1 MEMEDEYGIADLR
14 QMIAGRTSF
23 PAMNQRQQS
32 ELVQFNRN
40 LAATTG
46 VMPARL
52 GHEHYQEMLMLG
64 GAGVHRHRVGVADHL
79 HHNQNLCGG
88 GGMMEFCS
96 ANDDSTTTTNSTTSN
111 ITINP
116 NTSGV
121 CVLEMMEGNVN
132 GAVNNGVAGRGDN
145 GGGNSR
151 WPRQE
156 TLKLLEIRS
165 SLDNKFKEANQKGP
179 LWDEVARIM
188 AEEHGYQR
196 SGKKCREKFENLYK
210 YYKKTKEGKSGR
222 QDGKNYRFFRQL
234 EALYGET
241 TNSHQLSVSNTN
253 FDGDNA
259 GLSFQFMNNNSGS
272 THSNQEGLLSHSHQ
286 TKFSDQSLSLS
297 NSSDFDTSSS
307 ENNNDEDLAT
317 FAFMENGEKKNK
329 IVKDNRCLKRGKKNW
344 KAKIRDFV
352 DSRMK
357 KLMDTQ
363 EAWLDKVLKTLEH
376 KEQERILREEEWRGQ
391 ETARLDQEHIFW
403 AKERAR
409 FEARDA
415 VIMEGLQ
422 RMVGNELKVSSP
434 DQELIATNFHET
446 TGNKNHDRTQAFRK
460 MIVNSHNRWLE
471 DEISNLTHLR
481 NGMESRFHQ
490 CGYSEK
496 SLWEDISSKMASL
509 GYNRSA
515 EICEEKWLRVNKY
528 ITKTNAESNS
538 TYKESSRN
546 EVPHFQHLDSIHN
559 HDHQGA
565 FPKQDTHEQGPETMG
580 VQLNDVPS
588 PSSSNVGMTTP
599 VPDSYFRFM
608 MTHNNQEDNL
618 WQNYG
623 VKLNSK
629 GGNQISKFISPLEEI

>member
-1 MEMEDEYGIADLR
+1 MEDEYGIADLR
-14 QMIAGRTSF
+14 QMIAGRSSF
-23 PAMNQRQQS
+23 PAMNQQQS

-40 LAATTG
+40 RAAASTG

-52 GHEHYQEMLMLG
+52 GHEHYQEMLMFG
-64 GAGVHRHRVGVADHL
+64 GGGVHHHRVGVADHL

-88 GGMMEFCS
+88 GGMMEFCA

-116 NTSGV
+116 NNSGV
-121 CVLEMMEGNVN
+121 CVLEMMEGNVK
-132 GAVNNGVAGRGDN
+132 GAVNNGVAGGGDN

-156 TLKLLEIRS
+156 TLTLLEIRS

-241 TNSHQLSVSNTN
+241 TNSHQLSVSVSNTN
-253 FDGDNA
+253 FDGDIA
-259 GLSFQFMNNNSGS
+259 GLSFQFMNNNSAS

-307 ENNNDEDLAT
+307 EDNNDEDITT
-317 FAFMENGEKKNK
+317 FSFMENGENKNK
-329 IVKDNRCLKRGKKNW
+329 LVKDNRCSKRGKKNW

-357 KLMDTQ
+357 KLMETQ

-376 KEQERILREEEWRGQ
+376 KEQERILREEEWRRQ
-391 ETARLDQEHIFW
+391 ETARLDQEHKFW

-415 VIMEGLQ
+415 VIMEAFQ
-422 RMVGNELKVSSP
+422 RMVGNEHKVSYP

-446 TGNKNHDRTQAFRK
+446 TENKNHNRTQAFRK
-460 MIVNSHNRWLE
+460 IIVNGHNRWLE
-471 DEISNLTHLR
+471 DEILNLIHLR
-481 NGMESRFHQ
+481 TGMESRFRQ
-490 CGYSEK
+490 CGYPEK

-515 EICEEKWLRVNKY
+515 EICEEKWLTVNKY
-528 ITKTNAESNS
+528 ITKANVASNS
-538 TYKESSRN
+538 TYKECSRN
-546 EVPHFQHLDSIHN
+546 EGPYFQHLDSMHHN
-559 HDHQGA
+559 DYQGA
-565 FPKQDTHEQGPETMG
+565 FPKQDTHKQGPETEG

-588 PSSSNVGMTTP
+588 PSNSTAGMSTAVQDSS
-599 VPDSYFRFM
+599 FRFM
-608 MTHNNQEDNL
+608 MTHNDQGDNS

-623 VKLNSK
+623 VKLYNK
-629 GGNQISKFISPLEEI
+629 GSNQINKFISPLEEI